1 MSVKFRQ
8 FDNEFSVY
16 NIVNVLIHPNA
27 IYPNIIF
34 NRSIAVTRIKVWTS
48 NLIHVSYFIFQLIC
62 TKVYRRKKKTKTLRS
77 YISKVF
83 QYLLD
88 KKKESNKKYNRFLVS
103 WN

>member
-48 NLIHVSYFIFQLIC
+48 NLIHV
-62 TKVYRRKKKTKTLRS
+62 
-77 YISKVF
+77 